1 MFMKNMIKKGLA
13 LGLGLAITSK
23 EQAEKVVEELVKKGE
38 VTQEESK
45 GFVNELIQK
54 GQETQKELELFI
66 NNKVQQLL
74 GQLNL
79 VTKVEVQRLEQQI
92 SQLEE
97 RITQMENQQAKQ
109 ESE

>member
-1 MFMKNMIKKGLA
+1 MKNMIKKGLA

-38 VTQEESK
+38 MTQEESK
-45 GFVNELIQK
+45 GFVSELIQK
-54 GQETQKELELFI
+54 GQETQKELEVFI

-79 VTKVEVQRLEQQI
+79 VTKDEAQRLEQQI

-97 RITQMENQQAKQ
+97 RINQLENQQAKP